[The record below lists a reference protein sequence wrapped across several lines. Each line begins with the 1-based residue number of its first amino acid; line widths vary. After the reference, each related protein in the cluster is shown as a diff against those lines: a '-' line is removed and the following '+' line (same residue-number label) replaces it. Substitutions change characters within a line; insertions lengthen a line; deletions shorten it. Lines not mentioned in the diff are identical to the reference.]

1 MPLPRTPLSDE
12 SVLARLSTERWYTA
26 GQVADDLR
34 QCGPLAFAGDDPD
47 GQHTHFNKLMLV
59 EDQYQAVYNVL
70 MRLKRRGKV
79 DTALG
84 DDKGREVRVFRILT
98 EENRNT

>member
-1 MPLPRTPLSDE
+1 MPLPRTPLTDE
-12 SVLARLSTERWYTA
+12 SVLARLSTTKWYTA
-26 GQVADDLR
+26 GQVTDDLR
-34 QCGPLAFAGDDPD
+34 QCGPLAFEGNDPD
-47 GQHTHFNKLMLV
+47 GQYTHFAKLMLV
-59 EDQYQAVYNVL
+59 EDQYQAVYTVL

-98 EENRNT
+98 PENKDS